1 MVWCDERDVWVEK
14 SVVPVYSVGTTV
26 VPVLPMN
33 GSSSGT
39 GVFTLVTYMYVVHT
53 CMYVCTSGEALFTSL
68 KYYIKILTIDF
79 FILLHVTYSVQTN
92 K

>member
-1 MVWCDERDVWVEK
+1 MDGGCRRDGGGFVWCDERDVWVEK

-26 VPVLPMN
+26 N

-53 CMYVCTSGEALFTSL
+53 CMYVHQEKHCSR
-68 KYYIKILTIDF
+68 
-79 FILLHVTYSVQTN
+79 H
-92 K
+92 

>member
-1 MVWCDERDVWVEK
+1 MDGGCRRDGGGFVWCDERDVWVEK
-14 SVVPVYSVGTTV
+14 SVVPVYSVGTT

-53 CMYVCTSGEALFTSL
+53 CTCMYIRRSIVHV
-68 KYYIKILTIDF
+68 IKIL
-79 FILLHVTYSVQTN
+79 Y
-92 K
+92 